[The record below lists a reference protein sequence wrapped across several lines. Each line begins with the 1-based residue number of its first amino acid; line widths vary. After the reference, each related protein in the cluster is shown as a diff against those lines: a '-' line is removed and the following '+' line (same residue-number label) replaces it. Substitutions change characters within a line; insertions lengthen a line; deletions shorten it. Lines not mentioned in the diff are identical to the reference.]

1 MEHQTSH
8 HEHGALAE
16 IGRENRPGKHQRAA
30 IILAGGDGTRLS
42 GLTRR
47 ITGSPVPK
55 QFCALL
61 GEATLLQMTRNR
73 VALSIPPELTM
84 FALNREHA
92 SFFSPL
98 LTDVAPENLVQ
109 QPQNRGTAPAILY
122 SLLRLAE
129 LAPGASVLL
138 MPSDHHVGDEAALM
152 NHVNLA
158 FATVEERP
166 ELTVLLGV
174 VPNAPETAYG
184 WIEPGRA
191 LGVTQSKVCE
201 VRRFWE
207 KPSREIA
214 VELMASG
221 CLWNSFVILGR
232 LSTLLGLFMVTMPE
246 LYTSFLKIGQTLG
259 SQFEEGALRKLY
271 RDLHPADFSRQ
282 VLEPMP
288 MNLAVLPVADAGWS
302 DLGEP
307 ERVRQALATLE
318 LRPPRMK
325 TAPALASGRARGQQ
339 AVRPRQSEVQR

>member
-1 MEHQTSH
+1 MKPAVTPSVEPSY
-8 HEHGALAE
+8 HEHEAIAAVGP
-16 IGRENRPGKHQRAA
+16 GNRPGKHKRAA

-47 ITGSPVPK
+47 ITGSHAPK

-61 GEATLLQMTRNR
+61 GEVTLLQMTRNR
-73 VALSIPPELTM
+73 VARSIAPELTM

-92 SFFSPL
+92 PFFSPL
-98 LTDVAPENLVQ
+98 LGDVPSENLVQ
-109 QPQNRGTAPAILY
+109 QPQNQGTAPAILY
-122 SLLRLAE
+122 SLLRLTE
-129 LAPGASVLL
+129 LAPAASVLL
-138 MPSDHHVGDEAALM
+138 MPSDHYVGDEATLM
-152 NHVNLA
+152 NHLNLA

-184 WIEPGRA
+184 WIEPGRV
-191 LGVTQSKVCE
+191 LGVAQSKVCA

-214 VELMASG
+214 IELMANA

-232 LSTLLGLFMVTMPE
+232 LSTLLGLFMVVMPE
-246 LYTSFLKIGQTLG
+246 LYTSFSKIRPTLG
-259 SQFEEGALRKLY
+259 TQFEEGAVRKLY

-282 VLEPMP
+282 VLEPLP
-288 MNLAVLPVADAGWS
+288 MNLAVLPVPDVGWS

-307 ERVRQALATLE
+307 DRVSQAIATLG
-318 LRPPRMK
+318 M
-325 TAPALASGRARGQQ
+325 G
-339 AVRPRQSEVQR
+339 